1 MSARSLNKVMLIGNL
16 TRDPNMRFT
25 PTGSAVCSF
34 SIATNRSWTPTDGG
48 EKQEKVEYHNLVAW
62 SKLAE
67 VCGQLLHKGDKV
79 YVEGRLQTREW
90 QNKEGQDQRT
100 TEIVIDN
107 MILLNSR
114 SGASASFGDNSFPSD
129 DSSQSSSAPAAKSA
143 AKKPKKTEEVVN
155 DDVSQVQDISEE
167 IDIPF

>member
-1 MSARSLNKVMLIGNL
+1 
-16 TRDPNMRFT
+16 MRFT
-25 PTGSAVCSF
+25 PTGSAVCTF
-34 SIATNRSWTPTDGG
+34 SIATNRSWTPSDGG
-48 EKQEKVEYHNLVAW
+48 EKQEKADYHNIVAW
-62 SKLAE
+62 TKLAE

-107 MILLNSR
+107 MILLISR
-114 SGASASFGDNSFPSD
+114 TGVAQATADDVSGGDLSVK
-129 DSSQSSSAPAAKSA
+129 PAAAS
-143 AKKPKKTEEVVN
+143 KPKKEKPKAEEAPSDEVTAVE
-155 DDVSQVQDISEE
+155 DISED

>member
-16 TRDPNMRFT
+16 TRDPNMRYT

-34 SIATNRSWTPTDGG
+34 SIATNRSWTPSDGG
-48 EKQEKVEYHNLVAW
+48 EKQEKADYHNIVAW

-100 TEIVIDN
+100 TEVIIDN

-114 SGASASFGDNSFPSD
+114 SGFSQNTGEDAGGGEDFSARPA
-129 DSSQSSSAPAAKSA
+129 APAKP
-143 AKKPKKTEEVVN
+143 AKKAKKTDEVLS
-155 DDVSQVQDISEE
+155 DDVSGVEDISDE